1 MGGELMPLLYRSFPA
16 AGELPYSLM
25 QTLAKGV
32 HAESDPVH
40 RDNRK
45 MGRNAMALGKVKQGR
60 HQLPP
65 GKVARSTEDDE
76 YVWRKLIVGL
86 HVLSTFRPVS
96 VECAFD
102 VDALIAVRPEVVALG
117 LYQVGRKPGTAVA
130 VKVGEHRHEAGSG
143 QTQLDCRADDAAQ
156 ILLVGDDLDG

>member
-1 MGGELMPLLYRSFPA
+1 MRGELLPLLDRGFPA
-16 AGELPYSLM
+16 AGELPDSFV

-45 MGRNAMALGKVKQGR
+45 MQRNAMALGKVKQGR

-65 GKVARSTEDDE
+65 GKVAGSAEDDE

-86 HVLSTFRPVS
+86 HVLSTFRPVG

-102 VDALIAVRPEVVALG
+102 VDALIAVRAEVVALG
-117 LYQVGRKPGTAVA
+117 LYQVGRKPGTTEIGRA
-130 VKVGEHRHEAGSG
+130 S
-143 QTQLDCRADDAAQ
+143 CR
-156 ILLVGDDLDG
+156 GR